1 MKLIK
6 TVVLGLLLSFT
17 ALFAFEQKAVFD
29 LTSGDEAAIE
39 KHLIKNIEG
48 LAAYYRA
55 NDIDFKAVVV
65 ISGNA
70 YKYFVRDISNSPFK
84 GERELPR
91 AQKKLAPLLERLHSE
106 YHVEF
111 DMCKAG
117 MKARGIDKKVLYD
130 YVKSDLTKSVY
141 LIKWQNEGYAYL
153 PVH

>member
-1 MKLIK
+1 MRIIK
-6 TVVLGLLLSFT
+6 RVILGLLLSLT
-17 ALFAFEQKAVFD
+17 SLMAAEQKVVFD
-29 LTSGDEAAIE
+29 LTSGDVATIE

-48 LAAYYRA
+48 LAGYYKA

-70 YKYFVRDISNSPFK
+70 YKYFVQDLKSSRFK
-84 GERELPR
+84 GKLKVER
-91 AQKKLAPLLERLHSE
+91 AQKTLEPLLEKLHTE
-106 YHVEF
+106 YGVEF

-117 MKARGIDKKVLYD
+117 MKARNIDKKVLYS
-130 YVKSDLTKSVY
+130 YVKTDLNKSVY